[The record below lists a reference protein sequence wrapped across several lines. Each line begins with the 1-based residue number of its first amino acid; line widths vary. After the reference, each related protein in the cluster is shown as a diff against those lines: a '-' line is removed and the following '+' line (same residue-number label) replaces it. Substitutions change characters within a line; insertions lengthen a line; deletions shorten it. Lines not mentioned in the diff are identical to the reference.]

1 MKNIGVKNSYFQLLL
16 KEKKSEINP
25 AVSLGNPTYLLFSKE
40 RLSNYLQFQFYKNE
54 FHDLQFL
61 VFVIKLVKIRNKQIL
76 KRFLHVSTLLPP
88 PAIGLSICVE
98 WKHIDLQ
105 YKTIHYNNK
114 LYSNTIL
121 SKLAFTSMNLILLF
135 LFFGFTSS
143 SLLLLSELG
152 SSFCCTFFARN
163 EWNVIYAKYNTQY
176 SARMKKQKQNKTKNK
191 TTNKEK
197 IQRRKTRSKRFQKYF
212 SPIYFLVDDEY
223 TLSFY
228 ALLPRPC
235 CIYFV

>member
-1 MKNIGVKNSYFQLLL
+1 MKNIGVKHSYFQLLL

-25 AVSLGNPTYLLFSKE
+25 AVSLGNLTYLLFSKE
-40 RLSNYLQFQFYKNE
+40 RLSNYLQFQCYKND

-61 VFVIKLVKIRNKQIL
+61 VFVIKLMKIRNKQIL

-121 SKLAFTSMNLILLF
+121 SKLAFISMNLILLF

-143 SLLLLSELG
+143 LLLLSELE

-176 SARMKKQKQNKTKNK
+176 SARMEKQKQNKKQN
-191 TTNKEK
+191 NKEK

-212 SPIYFLVDDEY
+212 SPRYFLVDDEY

>member
-1 MKNIGVKNSYFQLLL
+1 M
-16 KEKKSEINP
+16 
-25 AVSLGNPTYLLFSKE
+25 
-40 RLSNYLQFQFYKNE
+40 
-54 FHDLQFL
+54 
-61 VFVIKLVKIRNKQIL
+61 KIRNKQIL

-143 SLLLLSELG
+143 SLLLLSELE

-176 SARMKKQKQNKTKNK
+176 SARMEKQKQNKKQN
-191 TTNKEK
+191 NKEK

-212 SPIYFLVDDEY
+212 STRYFLVDDEY

-228 ALLPRPC
+228 AVLPRPC